1 MRPQPLGPGPGGR
14 EAPASRH
21 PFSLRDGAGT
31 RGQNKRRRV
40 AEQLRTCI
48 SILHKWTICQNNDSL
63 RLFFFGRAARLEGS

>member
-31 RGQNKRRRV
+31 PWAEQKTTRRRAV
-40 AEQLRTCI
+40 KDLYF
-48 SILHKWTICQNNDSL
+48 DSSQVDNL
-63 RLFFFGRAARLEGS
+63 PK